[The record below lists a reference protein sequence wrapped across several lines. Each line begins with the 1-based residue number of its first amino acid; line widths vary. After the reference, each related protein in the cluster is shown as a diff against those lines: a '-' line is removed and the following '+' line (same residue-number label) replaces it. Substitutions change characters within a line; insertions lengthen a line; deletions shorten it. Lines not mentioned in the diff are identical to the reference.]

1 LKKKA
6 PEEAVVELRRIV
18 QQNSYEYKAV
28 EVNELVN
35 YLNEGW
41 ELVKEVACSKV
52 IVRRQK

>member
-18 QQNSYEYKAV
+18 QQNSYEYEAV
-28 EVNELVN
+28 EVNELVK

-41 ELVKEVACSKV
+41 GAC
-52 IVRRQK
+52 